1 MDGME
6 VFSYPK
12 PISLIEYLSNFIC
25 KDSDIVLDF
34 FSGSSTT
41 AEAVFRH
48 NLNFK
53 KQLKFIMAQL
63 PENLDENLETADANT
78 KVIIENGIN

>member
-1 MDGME
+1 M
-6 VFSYPK
+6 P
-12 PISLIEYLSNFIC
+12 EYVS
-25 KDSDIVLDF
+25 SDAIVLDF

-41 AEAVFRH
+41 AEAIFRH

-78 KVIIENGIN
+78 KVIIENGKKILDEMRG